1 MNYVTMDYKF
11 LNKVIDQLAYETE
24 IDHDNGSIYF
34 PFILDIVRFASSGT
48 SSGTIYVKLMIFFT
62 MGKFISS
69 FINHCRDIYGLNGE
83 EILYVSGK
91 YKDILKDK
99 IKNNEL

>member
-11 LNKVIDQLAYETE
+11 LNKVIDQLDYETE

-48 SSGTIYVKLMIFFT
+48 IYQKLMIFFT
-62 MGKFISS
+62 MGKFISP
-69 FINHCRDIYGLNGE
+69 FINHCRDIYGLNME

>member
-1 MNYVTMDYKF
+1 MDKKF
-11 LNKVIDQLAYETE
+11 LHKVIDQLVYETE

-34 PFILDIVRFASSGT
+34 PFILDIVMSYSYD
-48 SSGTIYVKLMIFFT
+48 GTIYQKLMIFFT
-62 MGKFISS
+62 MGEFISP

-99 IKNNEL
+99 IKNNG